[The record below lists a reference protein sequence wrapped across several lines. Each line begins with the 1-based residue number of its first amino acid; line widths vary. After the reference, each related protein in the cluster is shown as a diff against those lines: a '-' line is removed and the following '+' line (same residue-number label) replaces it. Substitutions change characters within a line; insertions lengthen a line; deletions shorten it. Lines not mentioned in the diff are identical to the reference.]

1 MDEMCCADAD
11 ASPFK
16 KGEGEGYSE
25 QSSALSPT
33 PHLYPLPFDKAR
45 GKTEPAMNRI
55 LALDFGRAR
64 IGAAISDEL
73 QLLAHPLETIPANV
87 HAPSRI
93 AEIVR
98 EKKVDYVVAGIPRQM
113 NGQIGAAAT
122 EVLQFVE
129 KLRGILPC
137 PVVTWDERLTTAA
150 AHRALRDAGKK
161 TRHTRGYVDQV
172 AAQMILQSYLDR
184 RAANVGRQSDL

>member
-1 MDEMCCADAD
+1 
-11 ASPFK
+11 
-16 KGEGEGYSE
+16 
-25 QSSALSPT
+25 
-33 PHLYPLPFDKAR
+33 
-45 GKTEPAMNRI
+45 MNRI

-64 IGAAISDEL
+64 IGTALSDEL
-73 QLLAHPLETIPANV
+73 QALAHPLETIPANEK
-87 HAPSRI
+87 APSRI

-98 EKKVDYVVAGIPRQM
+98 EKKVDHVVTGLPRQM

-129 KLRGILPC
+129 KLRAILPC
-137 PVVTWDERLTTAA
+137 PVVTWDERLTTVA

-172 AAQMILQSYLDR
+172 AAQMILQGYLDR
-184 RAANVGRQSDL
+184 RAENNEAGGDQ